1 MKQAVL
7 NQTLRHLAEQYA
19 VAARQVLG
27 DRLTS
32 IVLFGSVAR
41 GQAASGSDI
50 DLLVVCRDLPTG
62 AFRRQEVLEPVR
74 ERLLADLDRL
84 WAQGIYADF
93 SEVIK
98 SETEA
103 QHTHPVYLD
112 MTEDAEILFDRDGF
126 FADVLPPPAG
136 RNATTDE
143 QMTNEQI
150 ANRRSDHRLRITDY
164 ASLFTH
170 DD

>member
-1 MKQAVL
+1 MDKAVL

-62 AFRRQEVLEPVR
+62 AFRRQQVLEPVR

-98 SETEA
+98 SEAEA

-112 MTEDAEILFDRDGF
+112 MTEDAQILFDRDGF
-126 FADVLPPPAG
+126 FADVLQQLRQRLRAL
-136 RNATTDE
+136 NAT
-143 QMTNEQI
+143 
-150 ANRRSDHRLRITDY
+150 RRQLGHLWYWDLKPDLTPGEVIT
-164 ASLFTH
+164 L
-170 DD
+170 